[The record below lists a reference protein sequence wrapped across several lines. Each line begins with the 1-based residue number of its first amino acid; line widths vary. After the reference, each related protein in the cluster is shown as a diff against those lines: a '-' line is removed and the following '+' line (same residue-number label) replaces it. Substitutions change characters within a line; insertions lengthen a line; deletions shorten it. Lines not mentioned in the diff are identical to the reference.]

1 MRDGSPLHTSRMGRH
16 LRFLTACALVALPA
30 AAGLAA
36 ASTGADGGV
45 VARVADG
52 DTLTLRDGRRIR
64 LVQIDAPELG
74 TGECHSRASRTALLV
89 RTPVGSRVTLDADPA
104 LDRVD
109 RYGRLLRYV
118 RRGAANVNVELVRAG
133 AAAPYFYGG
142 DRGRYASLLLAAARA
157 ARLAHRGLWKACPGT
172 PLDPERCRHGP
183 KRSVDGGAGARQQ
196 SAGCSTAGHRPP
208 AASSTAAN
216 ANEPASTPPT
226 AAPTT
231 SRTATSTA
239 DGAARSAATSRST
252 TPTTAAT
259 ATRQPATTHHST
271 PSTCTCSRW
280 YGLAPS
286 STTRAQASRR

>member
-1 MRDGSPLHTSRMGRH
+1 MGRH
-16 LRFLTACALVALPA
+16 LRFLTACALVALLA

-36 ASTGADGGV
+36 ASTAADGGV

-89 RTPVGSRVTLDADPA
+89 RTPVGSRVTLEADPA

-133 AAAPYFYGG
+133 GAAPYFYGG

-157 ARLAHRGLWKACPGT
+157 ARLAHRGLWKACPAT
-172 PLDPERCRHGP
+172 PLDPERAVATG
-183 KRSVDGGAGARQQ
+183 RSGQ
-196 SAGCSTAGHRPP
+196 
-208 AASSTAAN
+208 
-216 ANEPASTPPT
+216 
-226 AAPTT
+226 
-231 SRTATSTA
+231 
-239 DGAARSAATSRST
+239 
-252 TPTTAAT
+252 
-259 ATRQPATTHHST
+259 
-271 PSTCTCSRW
+271 
-280 YGLAPS
+280 
-286 STTRAQASRR
+286 